1 MLQVTNQSSP
11 LTFCKQYDKI
21 LARDKLPERKIM
33 MLRIAVCDDNETMLR
48 SLTDKISE
56 TYKQNSMTF
65 EIRSFISGEIFLNS
79 HKEHPFDVVFLDIDM
94 PTISGFDI
102 AEQVNNADETLI
114 VFVTS
119 HDELVYS
126 SIKFR
131 PFRFIRK
138 SYLETELNEVL
149 ADVNAELL
157 KRNAARKFMFQAKS
171 GEVFVDLSLVE
182 YIEIYSHWLIVHL
195 KDNEC
200 LECYGSLSNMEHEL
214 SNYDFVR
221 THKSYIVNCKY
232 IYSIE
237 KNQIVLDDKTVIP
250 VSRYKVESVKQ
261 KFRSFLRRTI

>member
-11 LTFCKQYDKI
+11 LTFYKLYGKI
-21 LARDKLPERKIM
+21 LARNKLPERKIM
-33 MLRIAVCDDNETMLR
+33 MLKIAVCDDNETMLR
-48 SLTDKISE
+48 SLTDKISA
-56 TYKQNSMTF
+56 TYKQNNIEF
-65 EIRSFISGEIFLNS
+65 EIRSFLSGEIFLNS

-138 SYLETELNEVL
+138 TYLETELGETLTAVYTELMKRNAASKIMLQTKSGEVL
-149 ADVNAELL
+149 ADLN
-157 KRNAARKFMFQAKS
+157 
-171 GEVFVDLSLVE
+171 LVE
-182 YIEIYSHWLIVHL
+182 YIEIFSHRILVHI

-200 LECYGSLSNMEHEL
+200 LECYGSLSGMEHEL
-214 SNYDFVR
+214 SNYGFVR
-221 THKSYIVNCKY
+221 THKSYLVNCRY

-250 VSRYKVESVKQ
+250 VSRYKAETVKG
-261 KFRSFLRRTI
+261 KFRSFLRRML